1 MTAAEL
7 TCCDCLCANNALPQ
21 LIVLDPVITLI
32 PFGSPRFHP
41 YELTAG
47 DCALRFT
54 QLLEFCICLTV
65 IFVNPAAAD
74 VVVHVDTPMAPPYW
88 ALLERQLIEA
98 HTPACQEFYDRYFDS
113 RGYLLCVERWG
124 GDDGP
129 DDAPENLNGWPIL
142 HAIGGDDSIIDM
154 CNSMWEGHLRQ
165 YTEAKTVDVPFARDG
180 MYYKEFPV
188 MMDWLHN
195 GEGLAVFNVMPLS
208 DPYNA
213 QNQKRIRRY
222 AGFYMNEDP
231 QAPNYD
237 PAHRII
243 RSMFNGSR
251 GPLLRK
257 ATGLDWAGDPIEVKN
272 RFKPLHGEENYEQMV
287 AHFKDY
293 NDTIGDHPQNMA
305 ATSLAVNAYMLT
317 GDEKYKTW
325 ILEYV
330 DAWVARCIENGGI
343 IPSNIGL
350 DGVIGSA
357 AGGKW
362 YGGVY
367 GWGFRVEVPQTPGI
381 YTNRNTVAIG
391 LQGFVNAYMLTADE
405 KYLDAWRGTLD
416 GINANGKRID
426 GKMMYPSAY
435 GENGWYNFSPS
446 RYSSGA
452 STVYYMSMNRDDLRR
467 MDTSS
472 GWYGYLEGN
481 DPGFPERQLQSDI
494 GEIRARVEA
503 SRNDTT
509 TPDTRLSDDPMG
521 YNPARIGTLVN
532 LMLGGPSPGGIG
544 RVLKARLR
552 YFDPEQRRA
561 GVPDDVAALVESLTD
576 TETVVTFV
584 NVNPTESR
592 TFVVQTGGYA
602 EHECIDVAYNG
613 KMVAVGDTHFTV
625 RLEPGAG
632 GQLTI
637 RNQRFANPPNSA
649 FPWDR

>member
-1 MTAAEL
+1 MTTVVLAA
-7 TCCDCLCANNALPQ
+7 
-21 LIVLDPVITLI
+21 
-32 PFGSPRFHP
+32 
-41 YELTAG
+41 TAVAG
-47 DCALRFT
+47 
-54 QLLEFCICLTV
+54 V
-65 IFVNPAAAD
+65 KVD
-74 VVVHVDTPMAPPYW
+74 VKEPMAPPYW

-98 HTPACQEFYDRYFDS
+98 HTSACKEFYHRYFDS

-142 HAIGGDDSIIDM
+142 HALGGDDSIIDM
-154 CNSMWEGHLRQ
+154 CNTMWEGHLRQ
-165 YTEAKTVDVPFARDG
+165 YTAAKTVEVPFARDG

-208 DPYNA
+208 DPYNPEH
-213 QNQKRIRRY
+213 QDRIKRY

-237 PAHRII
+237 PKHKII

-257 ATGLDWAGDPIEVKN
+257 ATGLDWAGDPIEVEG

-293 NDTIGDHPQNMA
+293 NDIIGDHPQNMA

-317 GDEKYKTW
+317 GDEKYKNW
-325 ILEYV
+325 LLEYV
-330 DAWVARCIENGGI
+330 DAGVARCEENGGI

-367 GWGFRVEVPQTPGI
+367 GWGFRVEVPQTPG
-381 YTNRNTVAIG
+381 TFSNRNTVAIG
-391 LQGFVNAYMLTADE
+391 LQGFVNAYMLTGDD
-405 KYLDAWRGTLD
+405 KYLQAWRGTID
-416 GINANGKRID
+416 GINTNAKTVD
-426 GKMMYPSAY
+426 GKLMYPSAY
-435 GENGWYNFSPS
+435 GDDGWYNFGPS
-446 RYSSGA
+446 KYSTGA
-452 STVYYMSMNRDDLRR
+452 DTIYYMSMNRDDLTRVG
-467 MDTSS
+467 TTG
-472 GWYGYLEGN
+472 GWYGFLEGN
-481 DPGFPERQLQSDI
+481 DPEFPQRQLLSDI
-494 GEIRARVEA
+494 GEIRRRVEA
-503 SRNDTT
+503 SRNDPL

-532 LMLGGPSPGGIG
+532 LMTGGPTPGGIG
-544 RVLKARLR
+544 RVLQTRLR
-552 YFDPEQRRA
+552 YFDPERRRA
-561 GVPDDVAALVESLTD
+561 GVPADVAALVEKLTD

-584 NVNPTESR
+584 NVNPSEAR
-592 TFVVQTGGYA
+592 RFVVQAGGYA
-602 EHECIDVAYNG
+602 EHECIDVTYNG
-613 KMVAVGDTHFTV
+613 RTHSVDDTHFTV
-625 RLEPGAG
+625 RLAPGAG
-632 GQLTI
+632 GRLKI
-637 RNQRFANPPNSA
+637 RMQRFAHRPNSA